1 MYSTKGGPLG
11 LTHRHWTIG
20 RKHGFLHYCLLWMC
34 LLSCQFPIAAGEIQ
48 SESDSGVVA
57 LGSFTSLDRA
67 EKFKLEIQ
75 TELSKSAP
83 RPGASVILRDFT
95 TAGGRNIKRVLVVPS
110 SETPDA
116 RSLVS
121 YFKTHGYPDAWF
133 LAGNFGN
140 PVGTSKSTTRVAT
153 ANPLRP
159 TTEVQRKPKSIE
171 VPEEAVRVESEVSSP
186 MLDHIQPEGAKQT
199 LLGTQDSIPF
209 HRITIPN
216 RSHEA
221 AGILL
226 DGKVDEPVWASVN
239 HFDNMIV
246 AVPGTGEP
254 GAFPTET
261 RLLATEKGLYVSG
274 VLYQPVDSL
283 VKRYSVRDDFI
294 DRDTFG
300 FTLDMSGEGL
310 VGYWFIIALGDSI
323 MDGKVLPERNYQ
335 RDWDGPWIGKSAQR
349 DDGWSVEMFL
359 PWSMM
364 NMPESG
370 PARTIGF
377 ALSRQ
382 VSHANERYQWP
393 GYPYSS
399 ARFVSALNQADVSGV
414 NPRQQLSAIPYV
426 SGTSDFALEEKETR
440 IGVDLSWKPSPKLE
454 LTASLNPDFGAVEAD
469 DVVLNLKAAETFF
482 PEKRLFFLEGNEVFD
497 SSPRANTGNIYRIV
511 TNDDFSTTSRKVFL
525 SDFVPT
531 PISLMNTKR
540 IGGAATQVTLP
551 AGVTANRGET
561 DRPTQLLAASKVV
574 GQLGDFRYGVLGAL
588 EDDVFWYGTDDSG
601 NTANIEAEG
610 REFAVARFLYED
622 VGAARRSVGYLG
634 TLVSG
639 PLYDA
644 AVHSVDAHYT
654 RGDGKLMLD
663 GQLIRSDVDNLTGDG
678 ALFDLLYNVNSNWRH
693 KLEIEYLDDAIDVS
707 DFGFLRRNDY
717 ASVRY
722 VALYNKQKFTQSIS
736 NFRSTLLIE
745 EQRNTS
751 EQRRVGGGVYL
762 RTSMVMPGRNSL
774 RGSFGYLP
782 KRWEDIDSRG
792 NGSYRVKEGGWW
804 NFNLATDAAKMVSLS
819 TSIGAT
825 TEDTGAWSSSYT
837 FGATIRPIDSVSID
851 LDIRYKKRRG
861 WLVYQ
866 GGRNFGSYDAIEWQ
880 PGLKVNWFLT
890 PRHQLRLTM
899 QWAGVTAQEN
909 GFFEVPIGDG
919 DLVSGTRTKASHDF
933 TVSRLTTQLRYRWE
947 IAPLSD
953 FFLVYNLGN
962 SLPNQTQS
970 GFEDLFSDTLDDP
983 TISTI
988 VAKLRYR
995 FGN

>member
-1 MYSTKGGPLG
+1 MHCQHASSRKRRFFP
-11 LTHRHWTIG
+11 G
-20 RKHGFLHYCLLWMC
+20 RMLWAFWLVC
-34 LLSCQFPIAAGEIQ
+34 YLPVSLAENRVDR
-48 SESDSGVVA
+48 ESGVAA
-57 LGSFTSLDRA
+57 LGSFSSIDRA
-67 EKFKLEIQ
+67 EIFKAKIQ
-75 TELSKSAP
+75 TELTISEP
-83 RPGASVILRDFT
+83 HVVASVILQDST
-95 TAGGRNIKRVLVVPS
+95 TADGRDIKRVLVVPGGDD
-110 SETPDA
+110 PDA
-116 RSLVS
+116 RKLVS
-121 YFKTHGYPDAWF
+121 YFKERGYPNAWF
-133 LAGNFGN
+133 LAGNFSH
-140 PVGTSKSTTRVAT
+140 PVIKNKTPSRVKTAEQVPPTVELRGDMPVLATRERT
-153 ANPLRP
+153 ASI
-159 TTEVQRKPKSIE
+159 KP
-171 VPEEAVRVESEVSSP
+171 EVSHP
-186 MLDHIQPEGAKQT
+186 IRNNVQQDNAKQT
-199 LLGTQDSIPF
+199 LLGNQDSIPF

-216 RSHEA
+216 ELHSNT
-221 AGILL
+221 GIVL
-226 DGKVDEPVWASVN
+226 DGKVDEAIWASVN
-239 HFDNMIV
+239 YFDNMIV
-246 AVPGTGEP
+246 AVPGTGEA

-274 VLYQPVDSL
+274 VLYQPVESL

-310 VGYWFIIALGDSI
+310 VGYWFIVALGDSI

-349 DDGWSVEMFL
+349 EDGWSVEMFL

-364 NMPESG
+364 NMPETG
-370 PARTIGF
+370 PVRNIGF

-414 NPRQQLSAIPYV
+414 EPRQQLSAIPYV
-426 SGTSDFALEEKETR
+426 SATRDLALEDSEAR
-440 IGVDLSWKPSPKLE
+440 VGVDLSWKPSPKLE

-497 SSPRANTGNIYRIV
+497 SSPRSNTGNIYRII
-511 TNDDFSTTSRKVFL
+511 TNDDFNTTSRKVFL
-525 SDFVPT
+525 NDFVPT

-540 IGGAATQVTLP
+540 IGGAATQVNIP

-561 DRPTQLLAASKVV
+561 DRPTQLLAATKAT
-574 GQLGDFRYGVLGAL
+574 GQLGDLRYGVLGAL
-588 EDDVFWYGTDDSG
+588 EDDVFWYGTDALGDAR
-601 NTANIEAEG
+601 TIESEG

-622 VGAARRSVGYLG
+622 VGVARKSVGYLG

-644 AVHSVDAHYT
+644 AVHSLDAHYT

-663 GQLIRSDVDNLTGDG
+663 GQLIRSDIENLKGDG
-678 ALFDLLYNVNSNWRH
+678 ALFDLLYNANSNWRH
-693 KLEIEYLDDAIDVS
+693 KVELEYLDDSIDVS

-717 ASVRY
+717 ASARY
-722 VALYNKQKFTQSIS
+722 VAIYNKQRFASSIS
-736 NFRSTLLIE
+736 NFRSTLVVE
-745 EQRNTS
+745 EQRNTN
-751 EQRRVGGGVYL
+751 EHRRVGGGVFV
-762 RTSMVMPGRNSL
+762 RTFMVLPGRNSV
-774 RGSFGYLP
+774 RSSFGYLP

-804 NFNLATDAAKMVSLS
+804 NFHLSTDAAKVLSLS
-819 TSIGAT
+819 ASVGAI
-825 TEDTGAWSSSYT
+825 TEDTGAWSSNYT
-837 FGATIRPIDSVSID
+837 LGGTIRPIDSVSID
-851 LDIRYKKRRG
+851 LDFRYKQRRG

-866 GGRNFGSYDAIEWQ
+866 GGRNFGSYEAIEWQ

-909 GFFEVPIGDG
+909 GFFEVPNGDG
-919 DLVSGTRTKASHDF
+919 DLITGTRTKASHDF
-933 TVSRLTTQLRYRWE
+933 TVSRLTTQIRYRWE

-962 SLPNQTQS
+962 SLPDQTEA
-970 GFEDLFSDTLDDP
+970 GFEDLFNDTLDDP
-983 TISTI
+983 SISTI